1 MAKKRPTRRQ
11 AVVRYPSHWFS
22 PEDFLA
28 FIELSP
34 FSRRWESLELDE
46 GELGRLQVAIMLDP
60 KGASVIEGT
69 GGLRKVR
76 FSPSG
81 WSAGKSSALRVIYK
95 YCEEVGTVVL
105 GIVYRKGEKDEL
117 DEKEKAVLRKAVER
131 VERLLMSRPYRRR
144 VSQSPGEQ

>member
-1 MAKKRPTRRQ
+1 MRWSVIHRTGLLLKTVWHSSNWA
-11 AVVRYPSHWFS
+11 
-22 PEDFLA
+22 
-28 FIELSP
+28 P
-34 FSRRWESLELDE
+34 FSSRWELFELDD

-76 FSPSG
+76 FSPSR

-105 GIVYRKGEKDEL
+105 GIVYKKGEKDDL
-117 DEKEKAVLRKAVER
+117 DEKEKAILRKTVER
-131 VERLLMSRPYRRR
+131 VERLLMTRPYRRGVGQKPAER
-144 VSQSPGEQ
+144 